1 MAIDDSHDETG
12 ETTDL
17 VGDSAGPSDG
27 GGGGELGS
35 EEVQLDPDTEHDS
48 AREAF
53 ESVQLEMAGE
63 RDEPDPEEDPHPGT
77 SDAVTYPEQKENA
90 ETEPVGSDHPA
101 VKAAELPEQLGT
113 VDEQHVEVI
122 DTLSQTDVGDTTATV
137 EDPAKPTPDNPPLGL
152 AEALG
157 VGVVVAVGGKV
168 LWDKMTGHR
177 STEDDAD
184 QRTAEDSDDDEP
196 RS

>member
-17 VGDSAGPSDG
+17 VGDSAGPSG
-27 GGGGELGS
+27 SGGGGELGS
-35 EEVQLDPDTEHDS
+35 EEAQLDPGTEHDN

-63 RDEPDPEEDPHPGT
+63 RDQPDPEEDPHPGT
-77 SDAVTYPEQKENA
+77 SDAVTYPEKKENA

-101 VKAAELPEQLGT
+101 VKVAELQEQLGT

-137 EDPAKPTPDNPPLGL
+137 EDPAKPTPDDPPLGL
-152 AEALG
+152 VEAAG
-157 VGVVVAVGGKV
+157 
-168 LWDKMTGHR
+168 R
-177 STEDDAD
+177 S
-184 QRTAEDSDDDEP
+184 DSGSP
-196 RS
+196 QGARCSGTR